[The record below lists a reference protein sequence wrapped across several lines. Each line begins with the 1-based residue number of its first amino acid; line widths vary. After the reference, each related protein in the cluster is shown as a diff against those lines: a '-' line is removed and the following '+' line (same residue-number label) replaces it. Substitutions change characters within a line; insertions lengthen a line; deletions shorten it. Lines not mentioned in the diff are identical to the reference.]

1 MKNKNKK
8 ADSSNTE
15 SSFQVR
21 VQFSHP
27 TATAV
32 AIAGTFN
39 DWKPAVT
46 PMMMLREGTWA
57 KVLSLP
63 PGKYE
68 YLFVADGKWLP
79 DPAARATVPN
89 PFGGVNCVLEVP
101 HASSGNGNGNLSGEG
116 RKENGEGRGQRP
128 EGRGQGADD
137 GA

>member
-1 MKNKNKK
+1 MKTKNKNKTNN
-8 ADSSNTE
+8 SSATST
-15 SSFQVR
+15 SSEVCL
-21 VQFSHP
+21 QFSHS

-32 AIAGTFN
+32 AIGGSFN
-39 DWKPAVT
+39 DWKPAIT
-46 PMMMLREGTWA
+46 PMMLLREGTWA

-101 HASSGNGNGNLSGEG
+101 HASSGNGNGNGSHDEARTNESTRRVG
-116 RKENGEGRGQRP
+116 R
-128 EGRGQGADD
+128 
-137 GA
+137 

>member
-1 MKNKNKK
+1 MKNKHKK
-8 ADSSNTE
+8 TNGSNTE

-21 VQFSHP
+21 VQFSHS
-27 TATAV
+27 TATTV

-39 DWKPAVT
+39 DWKPAIT
-46 PMMMLREGTWA
+46 PMVMLREGTWA

-79 DPAARATVPN
+79 DPTARATVPN

-101 HASSGNGNGNLSGEG
+101 HAASENGNGNGDESHDDARTNESTRRVG
-116 RKENGEGRGQRP
+116 RR
-128 EGRGQGADD
+128 
-137 GA
+137 

>member
-1 MKNKNKK
+1 MKTKNKK
-8 ADSSNTE
+8 TNNSSTTHA
-15 SSFQVR
+15 SSQVCL
-21 VQFSHP
+21 QFAHP

-32 AIAGTFN
+32 AIGGSFN
-39 DWKPAVT
+39 NWKPAIT
-46 PMMMLREGTWA
+46 PMMLLREGTWA

-101 HASSGNGNGNLSGEG
+101 HASSGNGDGNGSHDEARTNESTRRVG
-116 RKENGEGRGQRP
+116 RW
-128 EGRGQGADD
+128 
-137 GA
+137 

>member
-1 MKNKNKK
+1 MKSKNKK
-8 ADSSNTE
+8 LNSSNTE
-15 SSFQVR
+15 PSFQVR
-21 VQFSHP
+21 LQFTHP

-46 PMMMLREGTWA
+46 PMMMLSDGTWA

-89 PFGGVNCVLEVP
+89 PFGGRNCVLEVP
-101 HASSGNGNGNLSGEG
+101 HDCSGNGNGNG
-116 RKENGEGRGQRP
+116 
-128 EGRGQGADD
+128 
-137 GA
+137 